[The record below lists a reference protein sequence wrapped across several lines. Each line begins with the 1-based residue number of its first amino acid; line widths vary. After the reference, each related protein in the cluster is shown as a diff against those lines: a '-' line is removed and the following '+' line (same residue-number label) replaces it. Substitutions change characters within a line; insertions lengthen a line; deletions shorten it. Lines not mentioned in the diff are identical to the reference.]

1 MPEYLFI
8 NPDDPDEIV
17 SVNQSMNEEHKYE
30 SNGKEWERCFTVPKA
45 SIDSKIN
52 PESRSEFVEK
62 TRNKKGTL
70 GDLWDASKEMSE
82 RRKDIYGGDDPVAKK
97 HYSDYSKKR
106 NGMKHQK
113 DPSKKLGNDHVEV
126 SI

>member
-1 MPEYLFI
+1 PE
-8 NPDDPDEIV
+8 DVV
-17 SVNQSMNEEHKYE
+17 SVNQPMNQEHKYE
-30 SNGKEWERCFTVPKA
+30 ANGKEWERCFTVPKA
-45 SIDSKIN
+45 NIDSKID

-82 RRKDIYGGDDPVAKK
+82 KRREIYGGNDPVAKS
-97 HYSDYSKKR
+97 HYKKYAEKR
-106 NGMKHQK
+106 NGMKHQS